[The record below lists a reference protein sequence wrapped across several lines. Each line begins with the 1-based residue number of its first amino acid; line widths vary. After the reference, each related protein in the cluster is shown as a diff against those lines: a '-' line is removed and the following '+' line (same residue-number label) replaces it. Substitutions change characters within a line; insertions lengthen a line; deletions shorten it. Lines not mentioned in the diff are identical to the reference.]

1 MNATMNARS
10 PVLFLD
16 DDEDLRTTLTDLIH
30 IVTDRPCYILR
41 SYQELVALGAGALE
55 CGVAILDIN
64 LAPGLPGGFD
74 AYRWLKQRGFS
85 GRIVFLSGHEESHPQ
100 VAQISR
106 LPDVQVILKPV
117 GFDVLMA
124 LLKGED
130 PAHEVH
136 A

>member
-1 MNATMNARS
+1 
-10 PVLFLD
+10 
-16 DDEDLRTTLTDLIH
+16 
-30 IVTDRPCYILR
+30 
-41 SYQELVALGAGALE
+41 
-55 CGVAILDIN
+55 
-64 LAPGLPGGFD
+64 
-74 AYRWLKQRGFS
+74 
-85 GRIVFLSGHEESHPQ
+85 VFLSGHQESHPQ